1 MRSYKIP
8 LYALPY
14 GLTFIINQRLIT
26 MHSPGLR
33 PLLTVILIVL
43 VGTGSILA
51 QTPPVPA
58 TVHQPNGGR
67 DGMVVAEERLA
78 ARVGAEILAQG
89 GNAVD
94 AAVATSFA
102 LTVTFPPAGN
112 IGGGGFML
120 LYLRD
125 SGQTVAI
132 DYREKAPAAASRDM
146 YLDAQGNVDEQAI
159 LYSHKASGV
168 PGTVA
173 GLLWAQEKFGKLS
186 RRQVMAPAI
195 ALADKGFTLSF
206 YAASILASGRDVL
219 SRNPAAFAEFFKPD
233 GSDYLPGD
241 KMRRRDLARTL
252 KDISR
257 HGRDGFYR
265 GRVAKLIA
273 TDMAVNHGLIT
284 LEDLAAYEVTE
295 RPPVTGT
302 YRGFE
307 IQSMPPPS
315 SGGIHLIQML
325 NMLETRPPYAFN
337 GDSAEQ
343 LHFLAETMR
352 RAYAD
357 RSEHL
362 GDPDFADVPV
372 QGLIS
377 KDYARSLVAGIDL
390 NKATP
395 SAGIGPASPEL
406 YEESPDTTHVSVID
420 SAGNMVAS
428 TYTLNLSFGSGI
440 VVPGT
445 GILLNNEMDDFS
457 ASPGVPNSF
466 GLVGGAKNAIAAGK
480 RPLSSMTPTLLF
492 KDGEPFMATGAPGG
506 ARIITAVLNVIVNV
520 IDRDMNIADATDHPR
535 IHNQW
540 LPDEILYEPG
550 LSADTKKLLEAM
562 GHTLTPFDWSACPQ
576 TVLRRDG
583 WIYGYTDTRTPG
595 GGACSPDGG
604 C

>member
-1 MRSYKIP
+1 MKFPGSW
-8 LYALPY
+8 LFLPCIFAIFCSA
-14 GLTFIINQRLIT
+14 G
-26 MHSPGLR
+26 P
-33 PLLTVILIVL
+33 V
-43 VGTGSILA
+43 LA
-51 QTPPVPA
+51 QTPPIGDV
-58 TVHQPNGGR
+58 VHHPNGGR
-67 DGMVVAEERLA
+67 DGMVVSEDRIA
-78 ARVGAEILAQG
+78 ARVGAEILAKG

-102 LTVTFPPAGN
+102 LAVTYPRAGN

-120 LYLRD
+120 VYLRET
-125 SGQTVAI
+125 GQTVAI

-146 YLDAQGNVDEQAI
+146 YLDAQGHVDEQAI

-173 GLLWAQEKFGKLS
+173 GLLYAQEKFGKLS
-186 RRQVMAPAI
+186 RGEVMAPAI
-195 ALADKGFTLSF
+195 ALADQGFTLSF
-206 YAASILASGRDVL
+206 FTASVLAGGRETL
-219 SRNPAAFAEFFKPD
+219 SSNPAALAEFFKPD
-233 GSDYLPGD
+233 GSDYAPGE
-241 KMRRRDLARTL
+241 KMRRPDLARTL
-252 KDISR
+252 QDISR
-257 HGRDGFYR
+257 QGRDGFYR
-265 GRVAKLIA
+265 GRVANAIA
-273 TDMAVNHGLIT
+273 SDMAANQGLIT
-284 LEDLAAYEVTE
+284 LADLAAYEVTE
-295 RPPVTGT
+295 RRPVTGT
-302 YRGFE
+302 YRGYE

-325 NMLETRPPYAFN
+325 NMLETRPPYTFD

-343 LHFLAETMR
+343 LHFLAEVMR

-357 RSEHL
+357 RSKHL
-362 GDPDFADVPV
+362 GDPDFTEVPV

-390 NKATP
+390 SRATP
-395 SAGIGPASPEL
+395 SASIGPANPAL
-406 YEESPDTTHVSVID
+406 YQESPDTTQVSVID
-420 SAGNMVAS
+420 RDGNMVAS
-428 TYTLNLSFGSGI
+428 TYTLNLSYGSGI

-457 ASPGVPNSF
+457 ALPGVPNSY
-466 GLVGGAKNAIAAGK
+466 GLIGGEKNAIAAGK
-480 RPLSSMTPTLLF
+480 RPLSSMTPTLVF
-492 KDGEPFMATGAPGG
+492 REGEPFMATGAPGG

-520 IDRDMNIADATDHPR
+520 IDRGMNIADATDHPR

-562 GHTLTPFDWSACPQ
+562 GHTMTPFDWYARPQ
-576 TVLRRDG
+576 TAVRRNG
-583 WIYGYTDTRTPG
+583 WIYGYTDTRVPS